1 MSNEVKIAV
10 LETQVERLLEK
21 QKELTERVRANEK
34 VVAAIGLFGSVAVA
48 FIGAGYFA
56 PSAEACSPRL
66 DGEPTYCPDFDD
78 VVLRDP
84 SPTPRREPT
93 PDYSNG
99 QKQEFKWD
107 PNQMIQSIREHEAEK
122 TRTDPEDSINNA
134 LAEMEYEDGSND
146 TPKQEI
152 LLQLSS
158 DEDSKS
164 IGRGYDRCSNRSW
177 IRFIQERTGKNCG
190 CRHSRE
196 ED

>member
-1 MSNEVKIAV
+1 MILGILMSKEVKIAI

-56 PSAEACSPRL
+56 PNADASPTA
-66 DGEPTYCPDFDD
+66 GEWIER
-78 VVLRDP
+78 LRD
-84 SPTPRREPT
+84 
-93 PDYSNG
+93 Y
-99 QKQEFKWD
+99 
-107 PNQMIQSIREHEAEK
+107 EAEK
-122 TRTDPEDSINNA
+122 TRTDPEDSINRS
-134 LAEMEYEDGSND
+134 LQEMEWEEDGSND
-146 TPKQEI
+146 TPKQKE
-152 LLQLSS
+152 LLQLPSG
-158 DEDSKS
+158 EDRQSG
-164 IGRGYDRCSNRSW
+164 GRRHDRCHHRSW

>member
-1 MSNEVKIAV
+1 M
-10 LETQVERLLEK
+10 ERLLEK

-34 VVAAIGLFGSVAVA
+34 VVAAIGLLGSIAVA

-56 PSAEACSPRL
+56 PKVEASPTA
-66 DGEPTYCPDFDD
+66 GEWIEK
-78 VVLRDP
+78 LRD
-84 SPTPRREPT
+84 
-93 PDYSNG
+93 
-99 QKQEFKWD
+99 
-107 PNQMIQSIREHEAEK
+107 HEAQK
-122 TRTDPEDSINNA
+122 TRTPAEDSINRS
-134 LAEMEYEDGSND
+134 LDLWEEEDGSNGS
-146 TPKQEI
+146 TEQEE
-152 LLQLSS
+152 LLQLPS